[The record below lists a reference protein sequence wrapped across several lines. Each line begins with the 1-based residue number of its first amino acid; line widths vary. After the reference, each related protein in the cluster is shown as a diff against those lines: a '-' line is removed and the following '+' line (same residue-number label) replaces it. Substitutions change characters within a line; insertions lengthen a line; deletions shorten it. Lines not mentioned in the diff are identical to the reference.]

1 MYCGYVLLFVH
12 YFYLFVII
20 LLFDLAL
27 SLSVFFLLF
36 PHSFLCIIRSCTFV
50 GFFLL
55 ATLTWICVC
64 VFSLQI
70 RNSDFII
77 KTCVFCATYSRN
89 TYDMHLVMSQTSSH
103 THMTRKQKIRAAEK
117 KAWNA
122 WQRLFCI
129 ELIDYIKWTLFS
141 MAIRMHGKKYTI
153 FVSLLC
159 WINLA
164 FLYRLP
170 RHSEFKHI

>member
-27 SLSVFFLLF
+27 SACIFFF
-36 PHSFLCIIRSCTFV
+36 FAFSTFV
-50 GFFLL
+50 SLYYTVVYFCRFFVVVYADMDMCL
-55 ATLTWICVC
+55 CF
-64 VFSLQI
+64 FSLQM

-129 ELIDYIKWTLFS
+129 ELIDYIK
-141 MAIRMHGKKYTI
+141 
-153 FVSLLC
+153 
-159 WINLA
+159 
-164 FLYRLP
+164 
-170 RHSEFKHI
+170 